1 MKYFYLI
8 LGLVILLASSSTFG
22 KFPPDELTN
31 LKVLPKDISFPE
43 LMTNMKGF
51 TQALGVRCEHCHV
64 GEPGMPLSEFDFAA
78 DEKPTKL
85 AARVMLKMLTDINE
99 TQLSKV
105 PESVQTG
112 LEVSCVTCHRG
123 QQRPILIADAMT
135 KSLEKGGVE
144 EMLAHYDQLREQ
156 YYGSHILR
164 FHRMDPHILH

>member
-64 GEPGMPLSEFDFAA
+64 SEP
-78 DEKPTKL
+78 
-85 AARVMLKMLTDINE
+85 E
-99 TQLSKV
+99 TGYCNWMNPMVAQNAYCRS
-105 PESVQTG
+105 
-112 LEVSCVTCHRG
+112 
-123 QQRPILIADAMT
+123 
-135 KSLEKGGVE
+135 
-144 EMLAHYDQLREQ
+144 
-156 YYGSHILR
+156 
-164 FHRMDPHILH
+164 